1 MPMARVL
8 LAEWDH
14 EMRTTRTLLERIPA
28 ERGEWKPHRKS
39 MALGQL
45 GMHISNLPYWA
56 EMAMR
61 QEEYDL
67 DPPDGEARRVPDFTT
82 TEALLEFHDRTTAAA
97 REAIAEA
104 SDSDFRLPWSLKNH
118 GEIVF
123 TLPRIAVLRSMVMNH
138 MIHHR
143 GQLTV
148 YLRLNDVP
156 LPAIYG
162 PSADIL

>member
-1 MPMARVL
+1 MPMANVL

-14 EMRTTRTLLERIPA
+14 EMRTTRALLERIPA
-28 ERGEWKPHRKS
+28 DRGEWKPHRKS

-45 GMHISNLPYWA
+45 AMHIANLPHWA
-56 EMAMR
+56 EMTIR

-67 DPPDGEARRVPDFTT
+67 DPPAGESRRAPDFTT
-82 TEALLEFHDRTTAAA
+82 TEALLEFFDRTRAAA
-97 REAIAEA
+97 REAIAGA
-104 SDSDFRLPWSLKNH
+104 SDSDLRLPWSLKNH
-118 GEIVF
+118 GETVF

-138 MIHHR
+138 IIHHR

-148 YLRLNDVP
+148 YLRLNDIP

-162 PSADIL
+162 PSADMR